1 MPNLMTVGRELP
13 TSVSIPNTVLWQEVG
28 DEIVLLDVEGG
39 EYHGLNDVGSRI
51 WRALEE
57 HPDVDSAY
65 EHLCETYEVDP
76 GVLRND
82 LGEFITRLVGMGLL
96 SVP

>member
-1 MPNLMTVGRELP
+1 MPNLVTVGSALP
-13 TSVSIPNTVLWQEVG
+13 TTVSIPDSVLWQEVG

-39 EYHGLNDVGSRI
+39 EYHGLNDVGSMI

-57 HPDVDSAY
+57 HPDVSSAY
-65 EHLCETYEVDP
+65 EHLCGTYEVDP
-76 GVLRND
+76 DVLRKD
-82 LGEFITRLVGMGLL
+82 LDEFIKRLVGMGLL

>member
-1 MPNLMTVGRELP
+1 MPNLMTVGSELP
-13 TSVSIPNTVLWQEVG
+13 TTVSIPDSVLWQEVG

-39 EYHGLNDVGSRI
+39 EYHGLNDVGSSI

-57 HPDVDSAY
+57 HSDVSSAY
-65 EHLCETYEVDP
+65 EHLCGTYEVEPD
-76 GVLRND
+76 VLRKD
-82 LGEFITRLVGMGLL
+82 LDEFIKRLVGMGLL

>member
-1 MPNLMTVGRELP
+1 MPNLMTVGSNLP
-13 TSVSIPNTVLWQEVG
+13 TTVSIPDSVLWQEVG

-39 EYHGLNDVGSRI
+39 EYHGLNNVGSRM

-57 HPDVDSAY
+57 HRDVDTAY
-65 EHLCETYEVDP
+65 EDLCGTYEVDP
-76 GVLRND
+76 GVLRKD
-82 LGEFITRLVGMGLL
+82 LDEFIKRLVGMGLL

>member
-1 MPNLMTVGRELP
+1 MPNLMTVVSELP
-13 TSVSIPNTVLWQEVG
+13 TSVSIPDSVLWQEVG

-57 HPDVDSAY
+57 HSDVGSAY
-65 EHLCETYEVDP
+65 EHLCGTYEVDP
-76 GVLRND
+76 GVLRKD
-82 LGEFITRLVGMGLL
+82 LGEFIERLVGMGLL

>member
-1 MPNLMTVGRELP
+1 MTVGSELP
-13 TSVSIPNTVLWQEVG
+13 TSVSIPDSVLWQEVG

-57 HPDVDSAY
+57 QPDVGSAY
-65 EHLCETYEVDP
+65 EHLRGMYEVDP
-76 GVLRND
+76 RVLRKD
-82 LGEFITRLVGMGLL
+82 LGEFIERLVGMGLL

>member
-1 MPNLMTVGRELP
+1 MPNLVTVGSELP
-13 TSVSIPNTVLWQEVG
+13 TTVSIPNAVLWQEVG

-39 EYHGLNDVGSRI
+39 EYHGLNEVGSRI

-57 HPDVDSAY
+57 HPDVSSAY
-65 EHLCETYEVDP
+65 EHLCGTYEVDP
-76 GVLRND
+76 DVLRND
-82 LGEFITRLVGMGLL
+82 LDEFIKRLVGMGLL